1 MTTRVINLLESKD
14 YSDDLRRASAIIRN
28 GGLVG
33 FPTETVYGVATRG
46 DDRAAVTGLRRIK
59 DRVETKPFTVHVG
72 DPSQAD
78 DFVTE
83 WSSLGKRLVRKAW
96 PGPLTLVVHVAEPD
110 MTTVAKRFGADAV
123 KLMYHE
129 CTVGLRCPSD
139 SIASDLLRE
148 AAVPVVAASA
158 NRGGNDPPRT
168 AEGVLQELSGDLDLL
183 LDGGRTQHEKPS
195 TVVRIDGEAY
205 RILREGVFD
214 ARTIDRLATVTIVF
228 VCSGNTCR
236 SPMAAAIG
244 RRVLAKR
251 FSCSESELAD
261 RRIHVESAGVA
272 ATDGLCASTGAVAA
286 MSQRDIDLGEHRSR
300 HLDAETAQRADLLI
314 CMTRAHRDT
323 VLKDG
328 TVSVER
334 VLLLSDDEDIEDP
347 FGGGAETYERCAERI
362 AGGVEKKF
370 RELAL

>member
-1 MTTRVINLLESKD
+1 MTTKVLNLLESKD
-14 YSDDLRRASAIIRN
+14 YSDGLRRAVAIIRN

-59 DRVETKPFTVHVG
+59 DRVESKPFTVHVG

-78 DFVTE
+78 EFVTE

-96 PGPLTLVVHVAEPD
+96 PGPLTLVVHVAEPEK
-110 MTTVAKRFGADAV
+110 TAVAERFGADAIE
-123 KLMYHE
+123 LMYHE
-129 CTVGLRCPSD
+129 NTVGLRCPSD
-139 SIASDLLRE
+139 TIAADLLRD
-148 AAVPVVAASA
+148 AMVPVVAASA

-168 AEGVLQELSGDLDLL
+168 ADGVLSELDGDLDLL
-183 LDGGRTQHEKPS
+183 LDGGRTQHDKPS

-236 SPMAAAIG
+236 SPMAASIA
-244 RRVLAKR
+244 RRVLAER
-251 FSCSESELAD
+251 FGCAESELAD

-272 ATDGLCASTGAVAA
+272 ATDGLPATAGAVAA
-286 MSQRDIDLGEHRSR
+286 MSQQGIDLGEHHSR
-300 HLDAETAQRADLLI
+300 HLDAETAQRADYLI

-323 VLKDG
+323 LLGDAA
-328 TVSVER
+328 VSAER

-347 FGGGAETYERCAERI
+347 FGGSAETYERCAERI
-362 AGGVEKKF
+362 AVGVEKKL